1 MGKAFTFL
9 SGVAVGFV
17 ALPASI
23 IYVKP
28 IRMKLTRDFASFLA
42 RRIQENPEDRAEALQ
57 YAHTFISLTEKLS
70 VSDDTVRVSG
80 VNEGSALV
88 YLKDAEKA
96 RETFVAVGKTLEHHY
111 NAEIIQGELEFL
123 NDLIS
128 QIDQQSK

>member
-1 MGKAFTFL
+1 MGKSFTFL
-9 SGVAVGFV
+9 GGAAVGFV

-23 IYVKP
+23 VYIKSF
-28 IRMKLTRDFASFLA
+28 RTKFANGFASFVSK
-42 RRIQENPEDRAEALQ
+42 RIRENPEARKEALQ
-57 YAHTFISLTEKLS
+57 YAHTFIALTEKLS

-96 RETFVAVGKTLEHHY
+96 RETFVALGKTLENHY